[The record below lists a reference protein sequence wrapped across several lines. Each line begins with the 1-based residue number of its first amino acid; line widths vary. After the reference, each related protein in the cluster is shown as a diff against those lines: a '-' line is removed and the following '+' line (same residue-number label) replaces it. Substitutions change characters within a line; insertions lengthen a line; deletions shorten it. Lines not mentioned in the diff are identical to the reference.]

1 MAEDPGTV
9 VSPVERRLAQP
20 IRPILWCQATDRIRD
35 VARLI
40 STGVHSCALVRTR
53 AGFGIVTDHDFR
65 RRVATGELSID
76 APVAQ
81 LVAAPVLT
89 VDEDA
94 TQAAAL
100 LKMVE
105 HAVHHLV
112 VIDRD
117 GRPVGVLRAVD
128 LAHAEV
134 RDPLL
139 VRSAI
144 DTATTVDEV
153 VAAAQLLPAAMVAL
167 CDSRVAAI
175 DIGALHAAVV
185 DAIVRRVLWARAD
198 PVLAE
203 VSHSWVALGSLA
215 RRESLPRSDIDTALV
230 WADSTTPD
238 RAAAIRAAAG
248 GVLDDLRR
256 CGLEPCPNGTNA
268 NTAEFSRSRSEWAG
282 AISTWRRET
291 IQERSLLRYAMVA
304 DSRPL
309 TETALGRCLTD
320 PIRGHARD
328 TRFLRALLD
337 EALGFRPPTGII
349 RDFVVE
355 HGGAHGGQLDLK
367 RGGLAP
373 VVGLARWVAIATG
386 DAGGNTPERLH
397 RGAAHGLLT
406 LDETQTLT
414 GAFEDVYTLALRHE
428 ADALRSGATPTTYIG
443 PKTLD
448 TLTRRHLR
456 ESFRAVHAVQAAI
469 DENWM
474 ARLERMPAS

>member
-1 MAEDPGTV
+1 VAEDTGAIM
-9 VSPVERRLAQP
+9 SPVERRLPQP
-20 IRPILWCQATDRIRD
+20 VRPILWCRATDLIRD
-35 VARLI
+35 VARQI
-40 STGVHSCALVRTR
+40 SAGAHSCALVRLD
-53 AGFGIVTDHDFR
+53 AGFGIVTDLDFR
-65 RRVATGELSID
+65 RRVATGEISID
-76 APVAQ
+76 APVSE
-81 LVAAPVLT
+81 LAAVPVLT

-100 LKMVE
+100 LRMVE

-112 VIDRD
+112 VTDRE
-117 GRPVGVLRAVD
+117 GQPIGVVRAVD
-128 LAHAEV
+128 LAEAEV

-144 DTATTVDEV
+144 DTATTIDEV
-153 VAAAQLLPAAMVAL
+153 VAAAWLLPSATVAL
-167 CDSRVAAI
+167 CDSRVAATHV
-175 DIGALHAAVV
+175 GAVHAAVV
-185 DAIVRRVLWARAD
+185 DAIVRQVLRLRAD

-203 VSHSWVALGSLA
+203 VRHSWVMLGSLA

-230 WADSTTPD
+230 WADTTSPD
-238 RAAAIRAAAG
+238 QAEAIRAAAG

-268 NTAEFSRSRSEWAG
+268 NTAEFSGSRSEWAG
-282 AISTWRRET
+282 AISAWQRET
-291 IQERSLLRYAMVA
+291 THDRALLRYAMVA

-309 TETALGRCLTD
+309 TEADLGRCLTD
-320 PIRGHARD
+320 PIRGQARN

-337 EALGFRPPTGII
+337 EALRFRPSTGII

-355 HGGAHGGQLDLK
+355 RGGALGGQLDLK
-367 RGGLAP
+367 KGGLAP

-386 DAGGNTPERLH
+386 DVGGNTPERLR
-397 RGAAHGLLT
+397 RGAARGLLT
-406 LDETQTLT
+406 LDEAQTLA

-428 ADALRSGATPTTYIG
+428 ADALRAGATPTTFIG

-456 ESFRAVHAVQAAI
+456 ESLRAVHAVQAGI

-474 ARLERMPAS
+474 ARLERMSAT